1 MNSHQMRVERLMELQ
16 ESDVRDRQVVVGTVQ
31 LKCEFQLTKH
41 LTRIKLD

>member
-1 MNSHQMRVERLMELQ
+1 MNNHQMHVERLTELQ

-41 LTRIKLD
+41 LTHINLG